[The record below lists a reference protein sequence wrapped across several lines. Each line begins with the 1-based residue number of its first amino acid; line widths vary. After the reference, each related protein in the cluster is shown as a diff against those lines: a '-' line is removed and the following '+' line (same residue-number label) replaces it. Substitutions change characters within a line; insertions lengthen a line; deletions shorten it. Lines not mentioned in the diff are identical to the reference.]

1 MTGSKTHN
9 LPNAG
14 TAGAPPRAAR
24 WLRLS
29 IAAAALA
36 MIGNVIAL
44 SVPSIYAGLTPVFL
58 PQALAQDLADLVII
72 SPLWI
77 ALAVLALRG
86 SLRAYLLWLGVLTFT
101 VYNYV
106 IYAFS
111 IPFGPL
117 FLPWV
122 AVFGASLY
130 SLIGGI
136 ASIDHEV
143 VESSFPG
150 RRASSVVAWALI
162 VTAILFGLLWLSEDL
177 PALMSG
183 TRPRSLIDMAL
194 PTNPV
199 HVLDLGFFLPA
210 VIATGVLLLRGR
222 PLAFT
227 LAPTFLLFLILTGLP
242 ILLTPAVRAVRGETA
257 AWSIT
262 APIGSLTAVM
272 IGLLTWLMSTMR
284 SGWGR
289 AKRQ

>member
-1 MTGSKTHN
+1 MTGLETHN

-14 TAGAPPRAAR
+14 TAGDPPRAAR

-29 IAAAALA
+29 IGAAALA
-36 MIGNVIAL
+36 MVGNVIAL
-44 SVPSIYAGLTPVFL
+44 AVPDIYAGLTPAFL
-58 PQALAQDLADLVII
+58 PQALAQDLADLAVI

-77 ALAVLALRG
+77 VLAALALHG
-86 SLRAYLLWLGVLTFT
+86 SLRAYLLWLGVLAFT

-122 AVFGASLY
+122 AVFGSSLY

-136 ASIDHEV
+136 ASLDHEV
-143 VESSFPG
+143 VKSSFSG

-210 VIATGVLLLRGR
+210 VIAAGVLLLKGR

-227 LAPTFLLFLILTGLP
+227 LAPAFLLFLILTGLP
-242 ILLTPAVRAVRGETA
+242 ILLTPAVQTARGEVA
-257 AWSIT
+257 AWGVT
-262 APIGSLTAVM
+262 APIGSLAAVM
-272 IGLLTWLMSTMR
+272 IGLLAWLMSTMR
-284 SGWGR
+284 SGV
-289 AKRQ
+289 KMK